1 MTSAAKSNYGTV
13 LKKDDSTTGT
23 LVGEVVSIDPPE
35 YMQAAVEATN
45 HSSGGYRQFVSS
57 MLSEMGEFK
66 ATINYLD
73 SDIDKLVTD
82 LKAGTV
88 AGYTITYPT
97 GHKQKFSALPTSI
110 KPTTA
115 DAANP
120 GTLQAEIT
128 FRPTDSTSFS
138 S

>member
-1 MTSAAKSNYGTV
+1 MTSAAKSNYGIT

-23 LVGEVVSIDPPE
+23 LIGEVVNIDPPE
-35 YMQAAVEATN
+35 YMQAAVESTN

-73 SDIDKLVTD
+73 SDIDKLVAD

-88 AGYTITYPT
+88 AAYTITFPT
-97 GHKQKFSALPTSI
+97 GHKEKFSSLVTNM
-110 KPTTA
+110 KPLAA
-115 DAANP
+115 DATNP
-120 GTLQAEIT
+120 ATLQAEIT
-128 FRPTDSTSFS
+128 FRPTDNTSLS